1 MLKKKYKSM
10 LIALLIVTLLCS
22 GCGTISNL
30 QRNDGAY
37 SDMESKMEEIDE
49 IVDQFYLDEKDEDEV
64 ESFIYKGM
72 MAGLGDPYSTYYTK
86 EEYKELVEST
96 SGVYCGIGVSVT
108 QDTKTGDIII
118 VTPFKTGPA
127 YDQGVQAGDVIT
139 KVEGEDVEGQ
149 EINSVVAKMKG
160 EEHTKVK
167 ITVYRASTKKFLDFE
182 IERREIEIPSVD
194 YKMLDNHMGYIEVS
208 SFDEVTSKQFEKA
221 IKNLEKQGMEG
232 LIVDLRNNPGGL
244 INVVV
249 DMCDVIIKKGTV
261 VYTEDKNKKRTNF
274 DAKSS
279 DEFSKPMVVL
289 VNENSASAA
298 EIFTGCM
305 RDYKKATIVGTN
317 TYGKGVVQRIF
328 QLKDGSAIKLTI
340 ASYFTPNGDN
350 IHKVGIKP
358 DVEVE
363 LDEKLATKAVL
374 EPEEDNQLQKAIEV
388 LKEKMK

>member
-1 MLKKKYKSM
+1 
-10 LIALLIVTLLCS
+10 
-22 GCGTISNL
+22 
-30 QRNDGAY
+30 
-37 SDMESKMEEIDE
+37 
-49 IVDQFYLDEKDEDEV
+49 
-64 ESFIYKGM
+64 
-72 MAGLGDPYSTYYTK
+72 
-86 EEYKELVEST
+86 
-96 SGVYCGIGVSVT
+96 
-108 QDTKTGDIII
+108 
-118 VTPFKTGPA
+118 
-127 YDQGVQAGDVIT
+127 
-139 KVEGEDVEGQ
+139 
-149 EINSVVAKMKG
+149 MKG